1 MNDETSPQI
10 SALQRQVFILLVA
23 LVCVSGTLTIFLYRQ
38 ARLSGKDIDAIKP
51 QAQQVIGAF
60 NQNQVLMKNFV
71 EQLVAY
77 GQKHPDF
84 QPVLR
89 KYGLVPQPGVKPAAQ
104 TAAPAPAAPKK

>member
-1 MNDETSPQI
+1 MNDELSPQI

-38 ARLSGKDIDAIKP
+38 ASLAEKDITAIQP
-51 QAQQVIGAF
+51 QAQKVIGAF
-60 NQNQVLMKNFV
+60 NQNQALMTKFV

-77 GQKHPDF
+77 GKTHPDF

-89 KYGLVPQPGVKPAAQ
+89 KYGLLAQPS
-104 TAAPAPAAPKK
+104 AAPTNPSVAPAK

>member
-1 MNDETSPQI
+1 MNEELNSQV

-51 QAQQVIGAF
+51 QAEQVIGVY
-60 NQNQVLMKNFV
+60 NQNQVMMTKFV

-77 GQKHPDF
+77 GKTHPDF

-89 KYGLVPQPGVKPAAQ
+89 KYGLAGGATPAN
-104 TAAPAPAAPKK
+104 PAVTPAGTPPAK